1 MMAEHWTPGAP
12 LLRVASYNIHR
23 CVGLDR
29 RRRPGRVAAVIREI
43 DADIL
48 GLQEVD
54 WMAAS
59 GPGAASQAEFLAEL
73 EGYTA
78 VEGANLRDHR
88 GHYGNMLLTRLP
100 VRRVTRLRLRTSR
113 RAPRGAIEA
122 ELDWRGLPLRVL
134 VTHFGLGLRERRV
147 QAAQLARR
155 VARAPCVPTL
165 LLGDLNDWMPGD
177 PTIRALTHMPSPT
190 ARPASFPAW
199 APLFAL
205 DRILTWGLG
214 HPPRV
219 RSHRTPAAR
228 MASDHLPVV
237 GEVAVLARNP
247 EPPTTVDPT
256 PAGC

>member
-1 MMAEHWTPGAP
+1 MMAEDRTPP
-12 LLRVASYNIHR
+12 LRVASYNIHR

-54 WMAAS
+54 WQAAS
-59 GPGAASQAEFLAEL
+59 GPGATSQAEFLAEL

-78 VEGANLRDHR
+78 IEGANLRDHR

-113 RAPRGAIEA
+113 REPRGVIEA
-122 ELDWRGLPLRVL
+122 ELDWRGAPLRVL
-134 VTHFGLGLRERRV
+134 VTHFGLGLGERRV

-155 VARAPCVPTL
+155 VTRAPWMPTL

-177 PTIRALTHMPSPT
+177 PTVGALTRSPT
-190 ARPASFPAW
+190 PTTRPASFPAW

-205 DRILTWGLG
+205 DRILAWRLG
-214 HPPRV
+214 KPPRV
-219 RSHRTPAAR
+219 WPHRSPAAR
-228 MASDHLPVV
+228 RASDHLPVV
-237 GEVAVLARNP
+237 AEIAAPGP
-247 EPPTTVDPT
+247 EPSTTVDPT